1 MKVQD
6 ILYECETIYLDED
19 GNVLT
24 EAATRAF
31 KRVGKKVERRF
42 RCTAGPKKGKVV
54 SDPIL
59 CSKRKDPKRVRTGR
73 KVARSK
79 QGVRIRKS
87 EISKRTSLS
96 RMVTKMNRRL
106 KGFTPSSK

>member
-1 MKVQD
+1 MKLND
-6 ILYECETIYLDED
+6 ILHECETVYVDDE
-19 GNVLT
+19 GNILN

-31 KRVGKKVERRF
+31 KRIGKKIERRF

-59 CSKRKDPKRVRTGR
+59 CSKRKDPRRVRVGR
-73 KVARSK
+73 KVARTK

-87 EISKRTSLS
+87 DISKRTSLS
-96 RMVTKMNRRL
+96 KMVTKMNKRL